1 MINYDGKRFRPINTQ
16 GRSETTPETIFQYSQ
31 TNDLLTGTYSGGD
44 IEYGSLIATIDTEGR
59 INMRY
64 HHRNKSGALMTGVC
78 QSIPEILDNG
88 KIRLHETWQWTSPE
102 VPSNVSKGTSVL
114 EEF

>member
-44 IEYGSLIATIDTEGR
+44 IEYGSLIATIDTEGQTMEKYAFMKHGNGPR
-59 INMRY
+59 L
-64 HHRNKSGALMTGVC
+64 KSHQTFQKEHLFWK
-78 QSIPEILDNG
+78 SF
-88 KIRLHETWQWTSPE
+88 KS
-102 VPSNVSKGTSVL
+102 
-114 EEF
+114 